1 MKLVVISHKVAW
13 PASPSLSGYATDG
26 GFPMQMRA
34 LSQLFDETC
43 LCLPVRPV
51 ASRGG
56 DVPLEGPSL
65 SVMPMREPWGAGFA
79 RKLLLLPWLLVH
91 LPLLLRQIAA
101 ADVVHTPIPGD
112 VGTLGWLLAL
122 MLRKRVF
129 VRHCGNWLNPQTP
142 AERLWRWLMETTA
155 GPEKVMLATGGADAP
170 PSPKNEHVRWIFSS
184 SVTAAE
190 IAALGRPK
198 ELQPKCR
205 RRLAIVCRQ
214 DVEKGTGVVLEAL
227 ARLNSRLPHL
237 SLDVV
242 GEGPALAGF
251 RAQAEALGIAS
262 IVRFHGRLNHEGV
275 LEVLQGA
282 DLFCYPTRASEG
294 FPKVVLEALACGV
307 PVIATPVSVLPSLLR
322 SGGGILLKTPDPTEL
337 SEAVARLLDQPDL
350 YALRSRQA
358 VDIARGFSLEAW
370 RDRIADEMT
379 ESWGA
384 HVVRARA

>member
-1 MKLVVISHKVAW
+1 MRLAVISHKVAW
-13 PASPSLSGYATDG
+13 PASSSPSGYATDG

-34 LSQLFDETC
+34 LSELFDETH
-43 LCLPVRPV
+43 LCIPVLPG
-51 ASRGG
+51 ANRGG
-56 DVPLEGPSL
+56 DVPLGGRGLTVVPL
-65 SVMPMREPWGAGFA
+65 REPWGGGLG
-79 RKLLLLPWLLVH
+79 RKVLLLLWLLLH
-91 LPLLLRQIAA
+91 LPLLLREIAA

-112 VGTLGWLLAL
+112 VGTLGWLLAV

-142 AERLWRWLMETTA
+142 AERLWRWLMETSA
-155 GPEKVMLATGGADAP
+155 GIGSVMLATGGTDAP
-170 PSPKNEHVRWIFSS
+170 PSAKNAHVRWIFSS

-198 ELQPKCR
+198 ELQSGE

-214 DVEKGTGVVLEAL
+214 DLEKGTGVVLEAL
-227 ARLNSRLPHL
+227 AKLKTTCPIV

-242 GEGPALAGF
+242 GEGPALETF
-251 RAQAEALGIAS
+251 RARAEALGIAES
-262 IVRFHGRLNHEGV
+262 VRFHGRLNHEGV
-275 LEVLQGA
+275 LEVLQRA

-294 FPKVVLEALACGV
+294 FPKVVLEALACGL

-322 SGGGILLKTPDPTEL
+322 SGGGTILKAAEPAEL
-337 SEAVARLLDQPDL
+337 SAVILRILNDPEA
-350 YALRSRQA
+350 YAMMSRQA
-358 VDIARGFSLEAW
+358 VAIARGFSLEAW

-384 HVVRARA
+384 DVVRARA